1 MNSPHLYT
9 FINQKPDSRRAW
21 SYFSIPISAANRG
34 SVVFHVSFSLK
45 ALPFQG
51 FQLTSSDLSLFGLS
65 EKSFVCRSGSLR
77 TIYRNSLFSFRQF
90 YHLYPKHRL
99 SPHYETAENSRTD
112 IWIINHCFFHPP
124 DRSTVK
130 TSYFHCLFFSVPF
143 VLFHVHPMSLL
154 RNALFPHSVSLI
166 HYYLPPKPGVSG
178 PGRFPPGIPPGSLT
192 GDSDPITVIVDDI
205 VNEVSRLSPP

>member
-21 SYFSIPISAANRG
+21 SDFSISVWAAGRG
-34 SVVFHVSFSLK
+34 FGGFHVSLSLK
-45 ALPFQG
+45 ILTLQG
-51 FQLTSSDLSLFGLS
+51 FSMTSAGLSLIGLS
-65 EKSFVCRSGSLR
+65 KKSFVSRSGSLR

-130 TSYFHCLFFSVPF
+130 TSYFHCLSF
-143 VLFHVHPMSLL
+143 LSLL
-154 RNALFPHSVSLI
+154 SCFMCIRLPTPEWAYYAMRYSLI
-166 HYYLPPKPGVSG
+166 PSVLYIITFRQNPEYRAPDD
-178 PGRFPPGIPPGSLT
+178 SLRA
-192 GDSDPITVIVDDI
+192 SRRDPWPAILIR
-205 VNEVSRLSPP
+205 SRLLSTIS